1 MRRPWAERRNS
12 PTTTICPTKVMGL
25 FTTEAAS
32 IGQERTIEGRIA
44 PSPYGNFAVLN
55 ASYLTVPE
63 EQK

>member
-1 MRRPWAERRNS
+1 
-12 PTTTICPTKVMGL
+12 MGL